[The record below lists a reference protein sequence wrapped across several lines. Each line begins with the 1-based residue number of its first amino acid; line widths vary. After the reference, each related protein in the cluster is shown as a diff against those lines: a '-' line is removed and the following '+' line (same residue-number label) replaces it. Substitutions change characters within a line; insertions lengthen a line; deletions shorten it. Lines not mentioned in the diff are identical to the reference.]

1 MINENIVWG
10 KWKELKGELITQW
23 GKLNDSELEKT
34 AGNLSSISGII
45 QQKYGEKQ
53 DEVEKKL
60 KQITSSFS
68 RKTEELK
75 EQIKTL

>member
-1 MINENIVWG
+1 MVNQNIVWG

-23 GKLNDSELEKT
+23 GKLNDSELEQT

-53 DEVEKKL
+53 DEVEQKL
-60 KQITSSFS
+60 KHITSAFS
-68 RKTEELK
+68 RTTEELK
-75 EQIKTL
+75 EQIKAI